1 MPDAAPD
8 PARLGAPADRAA
20 PADPRVSGLRAEASQ
35 TASAAASDD
44 AAGEAAAGEA
54 AAGEAEVAR
63 PDVVVGWVQAGP
75 LDDDQ
80 RQAFKRARDLVR
92 EALRSELPGFA
103 WTFPFVRR
111 RDLVPG
117 EVQVEPVDLLDAG
130 ATERRILGWDF
141 ALVVTG
147 ADLHARYR
155 PFALAAPSQ
164 ALDVGAL
171 SLARLD
177 PVRRE
182 HTMPPDERAERFA
195 HRIAALAMHVFGHLN
210 GLDHEARPDAVM
222 HPPQSPADLDDS
234 SLEYSEPNRAEIRA
248 EMADVADPRME
259 EETAFERLGDV
270 AFAIRAV
277 VLNWSDVADTVL
289 QIRPWRFPFQLSKLT
304 TAAFSTLVVL
314 VMTAEAWDLGTRQ
327 PISLVTAL
335 SALAII
341 GTSAYL
347 VRKQGLL
354 ARRHGASRSEQQ
366 VVQSASILLA
376 LGLGM
381 STTWG
386 LLFGTTLVLHAL
398 FFDAEILTTWAA
410 SLGGPAAYHHILSFA
425 GFVAALGL
433 GVGALGGSFEDQT
446 YFRHVAYVDE
456 ET

>member
-1 MPDAAPD
+1 MPDAPPALLPPD
-8 PARLGAPADRAA
+8 EAT
-20 PADPRVSGLRAEASQ
+20 ADP
-35 TASAAASDD
+35 
-44 AAGEAAAGEA
+44 
-54 AAGEAEVAR
+54 

-75 LDDDQ
+75 LDEDQ
-80 RQAFKRARDLVR
+80 RVAFARGRELLR
-92 EALRSELPGFA
+92 EALRDELPGFA
-103 WTFPFVRR
+103 WSFPFVRR
-111 RDLVPG
+111 RDLIPG

-141 ALVVTG
+141 ALVVTA

-177 PVRRE
+177 PIRRE
-182 HTMPPDERAERFA
+182 AQMSPEERTERFA
-195 HRIAALAMHVFGHLN
+195 HRIAALALHVFGHLN
-210 GLDHEARPDAVM
+210 GLDHEARQDAVM
-222 HPPQSPADLDDS
+222 HPPQSPADLDAS
-234 SLEYSEPNRAEIRA
+234 SLTFTDANRAEIEA
-248 EMADVADPRME
+248 EVADVADPRME
-259 EETAFERLGDV
+259 EETAFERLGDA
-270 AFAIRAV
+270 AFALRAL
-277 VLNWSDVADTVL
+277 VLNWADVADTVL

-327 PISLVTAL
+327 PVGRVAAL
-335 SALAII
+335 SAAAIV

-354 ARRHGASRSEQQ
+354 ARRHGHARTEQQ
-366 VVQSASILLA
+366 VVQAASILLA

-381 STTWG
+381 STTWV
-386 LLFGTTLVLHAL
+386 LLFGTAMAVQAL
-398 FFDAEILTTWAA
+398 FFDAAILDGWAA
-410 SLGGPAAYHHILSFA
+410 SLGSPVAFHHILAFA

>member
-1 MPDAAPD
+1 MADAPSDSSPEGRIVDLDAAPD
-8 PARLGAPADRAA
+8 FAPLGASPEGAV
-20 PADPRVSGLRAEASQ
+20 PE
-35 TASAAASDD
+35 TAL
-44 AAGEAAAGEA
+44 
-54 AAGEAEVAR
+54 

-75 LDDDQ
+75 LDEDQ
-80 RQAFKRARDLVR
+80 REAFKRARVLVR

-103 WTFPFVRR
+103 WAFPFVRR

-117 EVQVEPVDLLDAG
+117 EVQVEPIDLLDAG

-141 ALVVTG
+141 ALVVTA
-147 ADLHARYR
+147 ADLNARYR

-177 PVRRE
+177 PVHRE
-182 HTMPPDERAERFA
+182 QKMAPEDRAERFA
-195 HRIAALAMHVFGHLN
+195 HRIAALALHVFGHLN
-210 GLDHEARPDAVM
+210 GLDHESRPDAVM
-222 HPPQSPADLDDS
+222 HPPKNPADLDAC
-234 SLEYSEPNRAEIRA
+234 SLDFTDANRAEIEA
-248 EMADVADPRME
+248 EVADVADPRME

-270 AFAIRAV
+270 AFAIKAL

-314 VMTAEAWDLGTRQ
+314 IMTAEAWDLGTRQ
-327 PISLVTAL
+327 PVALVIAISAV
-335 SALAII
+335 AII

-354 ARRHGASRSEQQ
+354 ARRHGHTRTEQQ
-366 VVQSASILLA
+366 VVQGASILLA

-381 STTWG
+381 STTWV
-386 LLFGTTLVLHAL
+386 LLFGTALLLQAL
-398 FFDAEILTTWAA
+398 FFDAEILTAWAA
-410 SLGGPAAYHHILSFA
+410 SLGGPVAYYHILAFS
-425 GFVAALGL
+425 GFVAALGI

>member
-1 MPDAAPD
+1 MPTVPPVSAPPRPDAA
-8 PARLGAPADRAA
+8 DRADA
-20 PADPRVSGLRAEASQ
+20 
-35 TASAAASDD
+35 D
-44 AAGEAAAGEA
+44 AAP
-54 AAGEAEVAR
+54 

-80 RQAFKRARDLVR
+80 REAFRQARERFR

-103 WTFPFVRR
+103 WSFPFVRR
-111 RDLVPG
+111 RDLAAG
-117 EVQVEPVDLLDAG
+117 DAQVEPVDLLDIG
-130 ATERRILGWDF
+130 ATERRVLGWDF
-141 ALVVTG
+141 ALVVSA
-147 ADLHARYR
+147 ADLHAWFR

-164 ALDVGAL
+164 ALDVAAL

-177 PVRRE
+177 PVTRE
-182 HTMPPDERAERFA
+182 RGLSPDERAARFA
-195 HRIAALAMHVFGHLN
+195 HRIAALALHAFGHLN
-210 GLDHEARPDAVM
+210 GLDHGDAPGAVM
-222 HPPQSPADLDDS
+222 HPPRNPADLDAS
-234 SLEYSEPNRAEIRA
+234 TLAFTAANRAEIQA
-248 EMADVADPRME
+248 EVADVADPRME

-270 AFAIRAV
+270 AFALRAV
-277 VLNWSDVADTVL
+277 LLNWSDVADTVL

-327 PISLVTAL
+327 PLAVVAAL
-335 SALAII
+335 SAVAIV

-354 ARRHGASRSEQQ
+354 ARRHGHARTEQQ
-366 VVQSASILLA
+366 VVQAASILLA

-381 STTWG
+381 STTWV
-386 LLFGTTLVLHAL
+386 LLFGTTVLVRAV
-398 FFDAEILTTWAA
+398 FFDDAILSGWAA
-410 SLGGPAAYHHILSFA
+410 SLGGPVEAHHVLAFA

>member
-1 MPDAAPD
+1 MPEVPPVSD
-8 PARLGAPADRAA
+8 L
-20 PADPRVSGLRAEASQ
+20 PRPE
-35 TASAAASDD
+35 
-44 AAGEAAAGEA
+44 AAGPGAAGP
-54 AAGEAEVAR
+54 AGDAGAVRVAK

-80 RQAFKRARDLVR
+80 REAFRQARERFR
-92 EALRSELPGFA
+92 EALRAELPGFA
-103 WTFPFVRR
+103 WAFPFVRR
-111 RDLVPG
+111 RDLVAG
-117 EVQVEPVDLLDAG
+117 EAQVEPVDLLDIG
-130 ATERRILGWDF
+130 ATERRVLGWDF
-141 ALVVTG
+141 AVVVS
-147 ADLHARYR
+147 ASDLHAWFR

-164 ALDVGAL
+164 ALDVAAL

-177 PVRRE
+177 PVTRE
-182 HTMPPDERAERFA
+182 RGLPPEERTARFA
-195 HRIAALAMHVFGHLN
+195 HRIAALALHTFGHLN
-210 GLDHEARPDAVM
+210 GLDHGDTPGAVM
-222 HPPQSPADLDDS
+222 NPPRNPADLDAS
-234 SLEYSEPNRAEIRA
+234 TLTFTPANRAEIEA
-248 EMADVADPRME
+248 EIADVADPRLE
-259 EETAFERLGDV
+259 EETAFERLGDA
-270 AFAIRAV
+270 AFAVRAV

-327 PISLVTAL
+327 PLAVVAGL
-335 SALAII
+335 SAAAIA

-354 ARRHGASRSEQQ
+354 ARRHGHARTEQQ
-366 VVQSASILLA
+366 VVQAASILLA

-381 STTWG
+381 STTWV
-386 LLFGTTLVLHAL
+386 LLFGTTVAVRML
-398 FFDAEILTTWAA
+398 FFDPAILSGWAA
-410 SLGGPAAYHHILSFA
+410 SLGGPVEMRHVFAFA